1 MTNTR
6 TVGFGLTMLHFLSD
20 ENFTGGIING
30 LLHHWPSLD
39 LVRVQDIGLMEEDD
53 PAILEWAANHN
64 LIVLTHD
71 RATMPDF
78 AYERI
83 VAGRQM
89 AGLFVFTN
97 RISIGQAIDDLLLLD
112 ECSEQSEWLNQVV
125 YLPL

>member
-1 MTNTR
+1 
-6 TVGFGLTMLHFLSD
+6 MLRFLSD

-30 LLHHWPSLD
+30 LFIRRPTLD
-39 LVRVQDIGLMEEDD
+39 LVRVQDVGLMEEDD
-53 PAILEWAANHN
+53 PVILEWAANHN
-64 LIVLTHD
+64 RIVLTHD

-78 AYERI
+78 AYARI
-83 VAGRQM
+83 VADEHM

-112 ECSEQSEWLNQVV
+112 ECSEQSEWFNQVL